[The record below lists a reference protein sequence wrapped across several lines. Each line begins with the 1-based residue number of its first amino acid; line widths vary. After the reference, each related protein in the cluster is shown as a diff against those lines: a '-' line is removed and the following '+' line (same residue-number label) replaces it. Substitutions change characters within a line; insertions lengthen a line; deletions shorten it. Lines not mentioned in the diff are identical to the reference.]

1 MEMKGIEPLAS
12 RMQSARSTPE
22 LHPPRLTWFF
32 FRLHFYMSLET
43 YRSNIDILDDQILK
57 LLEKRKTYSKK
68 IGEIKQKHGLSVFLK
83 GREEKILQRLK
94 SNSKTLEYWEID
106 IIYNSI
112 FKSSKSIQNNN

>member
-1 MEMKGIEPLAS
+1 MKILYGIQGTGNGHLS
-12 RMQSARSTPE
+12 RGEFIYA
-22 LHPPRLTWFF
+22 
-32 FRLHFYMSLET
+32 
-43 YRSNIDILDDQILK
+43 
-57 LLEKRKTYSKK
+57 LLKTYSKK